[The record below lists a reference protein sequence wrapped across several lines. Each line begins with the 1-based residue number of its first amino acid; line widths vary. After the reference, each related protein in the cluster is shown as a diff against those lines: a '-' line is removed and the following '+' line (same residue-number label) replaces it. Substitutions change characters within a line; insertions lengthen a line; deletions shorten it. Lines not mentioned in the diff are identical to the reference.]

1 MPSATPFLFDAIPTW
16 SNLQHLKLT
25 NLSFPANATE
35 GYHSLSSSLVAC
47 PARNLQTIYLG
58 QITFLDPFEVA
69 CIACASDLEA
79 LQEIKVVDA
88 YQGSIWGPRVR
99 KTDVEKAATSG
110 RFVDPT
116 LEFELL
122 HSEKDRL
129 VRIRQLVKCEARTE
143 RIMGG
148 DRVEAIG
155 TM

>member
-1 MPSATPFLFDAIPTW
+1 M
-16 SNLQHLKLT
+16 
-25 NLSFPANATE
+25 
-35 GYHSLSSSLVAC
+35 
-47 PARNLQTIYLG
+47 
-58 QITFLDPFEVA
+58 DPFEVA

-99 KTDVEKAATSG
+99 KTDVKKAATSG